1 MEQMMARRSR
11 SARPKTLTTLEA
23 PTEKETP
30 TRETPVKLGRTLE
43 QEYAH
48 IRGDLTRILILA
60 TLIFA
65 GMFALR
71 FVVGL

>member
-1 MEQMMARRSR
+1 MARRSQR
-11 SARPKTLTTLEA
+11 TARPKTLTTLEA
-23 PTEKETP
+23 PIE
-30 TRETPVKLGRTLE
+30 RETPLRESSAKLGRTLE

-60 TLIFA
+60 TIIFA
-65 GMFALR
+65 GMLVLK

>member
-1 MEQMMARRSR
+1 MARRTQR
-11 SARPKTLTTLEA
+11 PTRPKTLTTLEA
-23 PTEKETP
+23 PVEKDVVV
-30 TRETPVKLGRTLE
+30 REGAVKLGRTLE

-60 TLIFA
+60 TTIFA
-65 GMFALR
+65 GMFVLK

>member
-1 MEQMMARRSR
+1 MARRPQR

-23 PTEKETP
+23 PVEKETP
-30 TRETPVKLGRTLE
+30 VREGAVKLGRTLE

-48 IRGDLTRILILA
+48 IRGDLTRILVLA
-60 TLIFA
+60 TTIFA
-65 GMFALR
+65 GMFVLK

>member
-1 MEQMMARRSR
+1 MARRTQR

-23 PTEKETP
+23 PQEKEVVV
-30 TRETPVKLGRTLE
+30 RESAKLGRTLE

-48 IRGDLTRILILA
+48 IRGDLTRIFILA
-60 TLIFA
+60 TSIFA
-65 GMFALR
+65 GMLVLK

>member
-1 MEQMMARRSR
+1 MARRTR

-23 PTEKETP
+23 PVEKEVTL
-30 TRETPVKLGRTLE
+30 RESSVKLGRTLE

-60 TLIFA
+60 TSIFA
-65 GMFALR
+65 GMLVLK

>member
-1 MEQMMARRSR
+1 MARRSQR
-11 SARPKTLTTLEA
+11 TARPKTLTTLEA
-23 PTEKETP
+23 PTE
-30 TRETPVKLGRTLE
+30 REAPIRESSAKLGRTLE

-60 TLIFA
+60 TTIFA
-65 GMFALR
+65 GMLVLK

>member
-1 MEQMMARRSR
+1 MARRTR
-11 SARPKTLTTLEA
+11 SVRPKTLTTLEA
-23 PTEKETP
+23 PVEKEVVV
-30 TRETPVKLGRTLE
+30 REGTVKLGRTLE

-60 TLIFA
+60 TTIFA
-65 GMFALR
+65 GMLVLK